1 MKEITM
7 EAVVANIE
15 KMTAFVDEVL
25 EEAGCPLKKQLQ
37 IDVAVDEIF
46 SNISKYAYP
55 EGTGTATL
63 QVEITEDPRTA
74 EVTFIDSGIPFDPM
88 KEMEPD
94 VTLSAEERKIGGLG
108 IYLVQKTMDGM
119 SYEYVDGKNILRIC
133 KNIDE

>member
-15 KMTAFVDEVL
+15 KVTAFVDGVL
-25 EEAGCPLKKQLQ
+25 EEAECPLKAQLQ

-55 EGTGTATL
+55 EGTGTATVQL
-63 QVEITEDPRTA
+63 EITEDPRMA
-74 EVTFIDSGIPFDPM
+74 EVTFIDEGIPFDPM

-108 IYLVQKTMDGM
+108 IYLVKKTMDGM
-119 SYEYVDGKNILRIC
+119 SYEYEDGKNILHLRKMIG
-133 KNIDE
+133 E